1 MDSRLYAKIHVL
13 KVVAY
18 RRFLNSSIQII
29 GLRFRVQVSGLR
41 FRASGLRFTVLV
53 QGLRFRV

>member
-41 FRASGLRFTVLV
+41 FRASGFRFKV
-53 QGLRFRV
+53 